1 MKTKNQT
8 ISIVTTC
15 AFLAALL
22 LCNSVVG
29 QIKNDKVRAPFGI
42 FQKDSL
48 TINGVSVGLWSINQ
62 NSGHTKTNGI
72 RMELIGLGVGMP
84 LMSRSPVVETKVGFM
99 KVKSMP
105 LSEMINGL
113 NLSGTGT
120 LCDCKIN
127 GLTAGLIGQI
137 NFQVNGI
144 SASLYGNLSQ
154 KHNGLMAA
162 FGFNEAFYVNGVQMG
177 IGNTGYI
184 TKGVQLGFIGN
195 YAEEMTGL
203 QIGLFNK
210 SERLKGLQLGLWN
223 VTKKRKLPLV
233 NWGW

>member
-8 ISIVTTC
+8 ISTSAVC
-15 AFLAALL
+15 AFLAVLM
-22 LCNSVVG
+22 LCNSVVA
-29 QIKNDKVRAPFGI
+29 QMRNHKIRAPFGI

-48 TINGVSVGLWSINQ
+48 TIDGISVGLWSINQ
-62 NSGHTKTNGI
+62 NSRHTKTNGV
-72 RMELIGLGVGMP
+72 RVELIGLGVVMP
-84 LMSRSPVVETKVGFM
+84 LISRSPVVETKEGFM

-105 LSEMINGL
+105 LSEQVNGL

-144 SASLYGNLSQ
+144 STSLYGNLSQ

-162 FGFNEAFYVNGVQMG
+162 FGFNEAFYVNGLQMG
-177 IGNTGYI
+177 MGNTGYI
-184 TKGVQLGFIGN
+184 TKGVQLGFMGN
-195 YAEEMTGL
+195 YANEMTGL
-203 QIGLFNK
+203 QIGLFNESK
-210 SERLKGLQLGLWN
+210 HLKGLQLGLWN
-223 VTKKRKLPLV
+223 VTNKRKLPLV